1 MSSEIDLHGCTLAE
15 AVDLFVQTYNDRV
28 GRGDFSRFRVIHG
41 YGSSGTGG
49 KIRTAL
55 RKLLAAFNDS
65 LSIET
70 NPVNPGATVIV
81 PLKRLPEG
89 AGILTA
95 EILDYCSSG
104 KTESKV
110 LGKFRRFGDLRV
122 KRTLQQLVSQ
132 GKLRTSRKGSHTVY
146 TVI

>member
-122 KRTLQQLVSQ
+122 KRTLQKLVSQ